1 MRTIVSL
8 FFVFLASLS
17 FGQTSTGR
25 ITTKYDMRRHVDGRY
40 QGLAYGEYR
49 ISLDWDGGDSG
60 QAFQYHL
67 EELKRDGRLEARA
80 LVDRR
85 SAEIRLGQ
93 GNFLIIPPEKDV
105 VVFQNFPALPQEPLA
120 LDLSWQATGHILVD
134 PLQSGE
140 MTRVPILVAYEVLD
154 LRQYNGELA
163 WEIKSQYA
171 LRYRG
176 EDYYG
181 DPQLKRITGSHSSII
196 YIRHSD
202 NAPIFFR
209 TTAEEQYQLQ
219 GNRSLEQRG
228 FILTW
233 FEDVPGFSGQE
244 TTTTITETIEEEEL
258 EDIEIE
264 EVEEGLRLRIK
275 NLLFV
280 PDQPILLPGE
290 EERLDGIVEVLEKF
304 PGRRF
309 LIVGHTADIGTQES
323 QLILSRER
331 ARSIVDQ
338 LVNRGIPAENLM
350 YQGVG
355 GTEPLGENSTEE
367 GRRINRRV
375 EITILER

>member
-209 TTAEEQYQLQ
+209 DH
-219 GNRSLEQRG
+219 R
-228 FILTW
+228 
-233 FEDVPGFSGQE
+233 
-244 TTTTITETIEEEEL
+244 
-258 EDIEIE
+258 
-264 EVEEGLRLRIK
+264 
-275 NLLFV
+275 
-280 PDQPILLPGE
+280 
-290 EERLDGIVEVLEKF
+290 
-304 PGRRF
+304 
-309 LIVGHTADIGTQES
+309 
-323 QLILSRER
+323 
-331 ARSIVDQ
+331 
-338 LVNRGIPAENLM
+338 
-350 YQGVG
+350 
-355 GTEPLGENSTEE
+355 
-367 GRRINRRV
+367 
-375 EITILER
+375 